1 MDRPKDL
8 IEQQYQALA
17 QEQAQ
22 LFESCGVIMQSDHGE
37 SLVKLIN
44 ALCDG
49 FKDRALFTDEEKDR
63 LVMRGA
69 VVSLQTLLSQIAE
82 FASRDAEVGE
92 DDVRV
97 ADMVPGYATADDGD
111 EELS

>member
-1 MDRPKDL
+1 MEKPKDL
-8 IEQQYQALA
+8 IEQQYLTLA
-17 QEQAQ
+17 KEQAV
-22 LFESCGVIMQSDHGE
+22 LFQSCGVIMSSDHGE

-49 FKDRALFTDEEKDR
+49 FKDRALFVDDEKER

-69 VVSLQTLLSQIAE
+69 VVSLQTLLSQMAE
-82 FASRDAEVGE
+82 FATRDADIGQER
-92 DDVRV
+92 DVRV
-97 ADMVPGYATADDGD
+97 PDMVPSYASVEED